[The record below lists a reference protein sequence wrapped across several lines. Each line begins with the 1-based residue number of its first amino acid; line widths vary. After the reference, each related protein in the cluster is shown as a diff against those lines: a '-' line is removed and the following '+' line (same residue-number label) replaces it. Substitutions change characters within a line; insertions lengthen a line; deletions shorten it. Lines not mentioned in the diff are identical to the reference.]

1 MTVLNIIFI
10 SNQIHVYIAIFFVIL
25 FITFTSFISA
35 CEIAY
40 FSLSPS
46 KIKYIKDKKS
56 KSSTLI
62 LRQLNNSEL
71 LLATILIANTF
82 FNISIVVFSTY
93 IGSNLKVSVNPVY
106 GSILQVVILT
116 FIILF
121 FGEILPKVY
130 ATHYSSSVLKIMAYP
145 ILFLEIIFYP
155 ISSILILS
163 TSFIV
168 KFFISDKQDI
178 SIKEL
183 QHAIDLVSDDL
194 NEDEKIL
201 KGIVKF
207 RNIDVKEIMK
217 NRTQVIT
224 VDIKDAFTKVL
235 SVVNE
240 KGYSRIPVITQN
252 FDNVN
257 GILYIKDL
265 LPHIHK
271 NNTFRWQ
278 SLIRPA
284 YFIPETKKINDLLKE
299 IQSKKNHI
307 AVVVDEYG
315 GTSGIITLEDILE
328 EIVGDIDDEDENNYI
343 KIDENN
349 YIFNGTILLNDF
361 YKIINL
367 NENIFED
374 IKGDA
379 DTLAGIILELKGFI
393 PQKKDVILY
402 KNLIFKIKSV
412 DDRRIKQIIVTI
424 SDKK

>member
-1 MTVLNIIFI
+1 
-10 SNQIHVYIAIFFVIL
+10 
-25 FITFTSFISA
+25 
-35 CEIAY
+35 
-40 FSLSPS
+40 
-46 KIKYIKDKKS
+46 
-56 KSSTLI
+56 
-62 LRQLNNSEL
+62 
-71 LLATILIANTF
+71 
-82 FNISIVVFSTY
+82 
-93 IGSNLKVSVNPVY
+93 
-106 GSILQVVILT
+106 
-116 FIILF
+116 
-121 FGEILPKVY
+121 
-130 ATHYSSSVLKIMAYP
+130 
-145 ILFLEIIFYP
+145 
-155 ISSILILS
+155 
-163 TSFIV
+163 
-168 KFFISDKQDI
+168 
-178 SIKEL
+178 
-183 QHAIDLVSDDL
+183 
-194 NEDEKIL
+194 
-201 KGIVKF
+201 
-207 RNIDVKEIMK
+207 MK

>member
-201 KGIVKF
+201 
-207 RNIDVKEIMK
+207 
-217 NRTQVIT
+217 
-224 VDIKDAFTKVL
+224 
-235 SVVNE
+235 
-240 KGYSRIPVITQN
+240 
-252 FDNVN
+252 
-257 GILYIKDL
+257 
-265 LPHIHK
+265 
-271 NNTFRWQ
+271 
-278 SLIRPA
+278 
-284 YFIPETKKINDLLKE
+284 
-299 IQSKKNHI
+299 
-307 AVVVDEYG
+307 
-315 GTSGIITLEDILE
+315 
-328 EIVGDIDDEDENNYI
+328 
-343 KIDENN
+343 
-349 YIFNGTILLNDF
+349 
-361 YKIINL
+361 
-367 NENIFED
+367 
-374 IKGDA
+374 
-379 DTLAGIILELKGFI
+379 
-393 PQKKDVILY
+393 
-402 KNLIFKIKSV
+402 
-412 DDRRIKQIIVTI
+412 
-424 SDKK
+424 